1 MKKLITAGL
10 AMAGLLIST
19 SLASAQLCV
28 FGIMIAAA
36 IVGSNEKRELTT
48 TEAATC
54 GLVHEKVEPKKAV
67 KTTTKKTTTKKTVV
81 KKKTEG

>member
-1 MKKLITAGL
+1 MKKLTTAGL
-10 AMAGLLIST
+10 ACATLLITT
-19 SLASAQLCV
+19 SLASAQICV

-36 IVGSNEKRELTT
+36 ITGANEKRELTT

-67 KTTTKKTTTKKTVV
+67 KTTTKKKVVV
-81 KKKTEG
+81 KKKAKAG